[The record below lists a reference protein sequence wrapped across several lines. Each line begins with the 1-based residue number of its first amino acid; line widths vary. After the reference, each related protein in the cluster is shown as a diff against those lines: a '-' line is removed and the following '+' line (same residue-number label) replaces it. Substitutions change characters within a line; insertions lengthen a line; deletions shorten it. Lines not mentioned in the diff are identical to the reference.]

1 MGGKGVLDFKPG
13 LGLYVRDGKTQPNFA
28 AVMRDHPEG
37 IGNAVQ
43 NSKKM
48 QSSMSAGFVPNFA
61 GIDPMSLF
69 FMMQSMGGAGGG
81 SEQMASKLERD
92 KLAQILRDRRA
103 SQQLLKQ
110 EENKELPLLLCVQ
123 VIPSLLYT
131 ILFIPFPTAT
141 HIEPLYAIS

>member
-13 LGLYVRDGKTQPNFA
+13 LGLYVRDGETQPNFA

-69 FMMQSMGGAGGG
+69 FMMA
-81 SEQMASKLERD
+81 R
-92 KLAQILRDRRA
+92 
-103 SQQLLKQ
+103 
-110 EENKELPLLLCVQ
+110 LLLMVYLIT
-123 VIPSLLYT
+123 VTY
-131 ILFIPFPTAT
+131 
-141 HIEPLYAIS
+141 